1 MPDQFCRLCLSN
13 QLSECLVLEG
23 APRNIQRLLTEKQLP
38 TDSPITLKVYQ
49 CRDCSFVQLSE
60 RLEDDYYD
68 EYWMTATHSAQMREF
83 QRAQALDFVQRFN
96 LSGKR
101 IIEVGCG
108 DGNYLRYL
116 HEAGAI
122 PCGIEPSGPF
132 RQTAAARGFQI
143 ADGYVGR
150 AFTVQGAPFD
160 AFVTR
165 QVFEHVQDPNDFLLG
180 IHRILSPAGVGLVEV
195 PSLEQALEG
204 GRFYDFFPDH
214 VNYFSALTFR
224 HALERNGFEVLEVA
238 RGMNGEFN
246 IALVRKA
253 PEVDF
258 VAMQRTL
265 DLIVKDLHEFVETQ
279 HRQGRRVAV
288 WGAGGKGLTV
298 MAVAQLSSVAY
309 VIDSDPHKHGRFTPV
324 SHLPV
329 FAPERLLSDPV
340 DALIL
345 TALAYRD
352 EILRQL
358 RDDLRFEG
366 TIAVLGPRLQVL
378 EKEFRPS
385 EMAAL

>member
-1 MPDQFCRLCLSN
+1 
-13 QLSECLVLEG
+13 
-23 APRNIQRLLTEKQLP
+23 
-38 TDSPITLKVYQ
+38 
-49 CRDCSFVQLSE
+49 
-60 RLEDDYYD
+60 
-68 EYWMTATHSAQMREF
+68 MRKF
-83 QRAQALDFVQRFN
+83 QRSQALDFVQRFG

-122 PCGIEPSGPF
+122 PCGIEPSAPF
-132 RQTAAARGFQI
+132 RQMAAARGFQI
-143 ADGYVGR
+143 ADGYVAR
-150 AFTVQGAPFD
+150 ARTVPGAPFD

-165 QVFEHVQDPNDFLLG
+165 QVLEHVQDPNDFLLG
-180 IHRILSPAGVGLVEV
+180 IHRILSTEGVGLVEV
-195 PSLEQALEG
+195 PSLEQAIEG

-214 VNYFSALTFR
+214 VNYFSVLTLR
-224 HALERNGFEVLEVA
+224 HALERNGFDVLEVA

-253 PEVDF
+253 PETDF
-258 VAMQRTL
+258 VAMQNTIN
-265 DLIVKDLHEFVETQ
+265 LIAEDLHEFVEKL
-279 HRQGRRVAV
+279 HGQGKRVAV
-288 WGAGGKGLTV
+288 WGAGGKGLMV
-298 MAVAQLSSVAY
+298 MAVAQLNSLAY

-324 SHLPV
+324 SHLRI
-329 FAPERLLSDPV
+329 FAPERLLTDPV

-358 RDDLRFEG
+358 RHDLRFEG

-378 EKEFRPS
+378 EKEFTPS
-385 EMAAL
+385 ETAPL